1 MSDKPDMLDLPSIR
15 ALLLDMDGV
24 VYRGKLLLPGVGQI
38 IAFCEQH
45 DIAYA
50 CITNN
55 ASKTPRQFEQ
65 KLAAMGIDLP
75 GSRVLSSSL
84 MTGHYLR
91 ETYPRGTTAYVIG
104 MDGLHEAIFG
114 DGYFVRDD
122 KHPQL
127 VVVGIDMHVTYEKVA
142 TASLAIRAGAHF
154 IATNTDRTFP
164 SERGLMPGAGSLV
177 AFVQVA
183 AGVEPFVIGKPQPTI
198 FRAALSLLGA
208 APETTLM
215 VGDRLETDIAG
226 AHTVGLQK
234 ALVLTGVTRREE
246 IETSPHQPDAVFEG
260 LPELLAAWQ
269 QALA

>member
-1 MSDKPDMLDLPSIR
+1 MPTMPDKLDLTPIR

-24 VYRGKLLLPGVGQI
+24 VYRGKLPLPGVREI
-38 IAFCEQH
+38 IEFCDQRG
-45 DIAYA
+45 IAYA

-55 ASKTPRQFEQ
+55 ASKTRQQFEE
-65 KLAAMGIDLP
+65 KLAAMDINLP

-84 MTGHYLR
+84 ITGHYLR

-114 DGYFVRDD
+114 DGYFVREEN
-122 KHPQL
+122 HPQL

-164 SERGLMPGAGSLV
+164 AERGLMPGAGSLV
-177 AFVQVA
+177 SFVQVA
-183 AGVEPFVIGKPQPTI
+183 AGAEPFVVGKPQPTI
-198 FRAALSLLGA
+198 FHAALSLLGA
-208 APETTLM
+208 NPETTLV

-226 AHTVGLQK
+226 ARAAGLRS
-234 ALVLTGVTRREE
+234 ALVLTGVTRSEE
-246 IETSPHQPDAVFEG
+246 IATSPHQPDAVFEG